1 MGDYLFDPKNAAAL
15 ESYKKF
21 TLGGTNPLALTLGRC
36 ADPTI
41 PYDPDTAALES
52 IAYTVPAGS
61 ASNLFWNSAY
71 DMVSVKYKGDICI
84 PWDIYIYNTLPLR
97 HFFNSLEKTS

>member
-71 DMVSVKYKGDICI
+71 DMVSVQYKGVLQC
-84 PWDIYIYNTLPLR
+84 IYIYIYSTLPLR